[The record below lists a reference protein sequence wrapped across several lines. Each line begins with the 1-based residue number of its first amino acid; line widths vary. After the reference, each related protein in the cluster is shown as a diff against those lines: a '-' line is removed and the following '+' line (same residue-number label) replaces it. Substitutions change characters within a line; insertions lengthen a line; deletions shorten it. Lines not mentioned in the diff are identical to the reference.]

1 MMQVLFLLSGLFVIA
16 SFAILMVRTDV
27 PRLKDWPCHLVGA
40 VRIMVMIVTY
50 IAVKDWKNAEVE
62 YYPVVF
68 GAAGYIVAEAIRDI
82 KRYWKNRRSCDLVS
96 DS

>member
-1 MMQVLFLLSGLFVIA
+1 MQVLFLLSGLFVIA
-16 SFAILMVRTDV
+16 SFAILLVRTDV

-40 VRIMVMIVTY
+40 VRIMVMVVTY
-50 IAVKDWKNAEVE
+50 IAVKDWKNAEIE

-82 KRYWKNRRSCDLVS
+82 KYFLKHRRSCGLAS
-96 DS
+96 GT

>member
-1 MMQVLFLLSGLFVIA
+1 MQVLFLLSGLFVIA

-40 VRIMVMIVTY
+40 VRIMVMVVTY
-50 IAVKDWKNAEVE
+50 IAVKDWKSAEVE

-68 GAAGYIVAEAIRDI
+68 GAAGYIVAEAISDI
-82 KRYWKNRRSCDLVS
+82 KYFLKHRRSCGLAS
-96 DS
+96 GT